1 MLARSGH
8 TTPYTF
14 KVTLHFTMNFVPCD
28 FRALPEKT
36 LSPNTK
42 QKTAIDVAHF
52 KEFLVTIR
60 SYQGAIED
68 LPEATLSDYLCEFLS
83 GVKKRTDGT
92 DYQPDS
98 LWALYALSLIHI

>member
-1 MLARSGH
+1 
-8 TTPYTF
+8 
-14 KVTLHFTMNFVPCD
+14 MNFVPCD
-28 FRALPEKT
+28 FRSLPAET

-42 QKTAIDVAHF
+42 TKTASDVAHF
-52 KEFLVTIR
+52 QEFLVKIR
-60 SYQGAIED
+60 CYHGAIED

-98 LWALYALSLIHI
+98 LWALFASVKRHLISKDYKFQSCVLLPA

>member
-1 MLARSGH
+1 MFTTSRARKARKS
-8 TTPYTF
+8 
-14 KVTLHFTMNFVPCD
+14 
-28 FRALPEKT
+28 EKGEAT
-36 LSPNTK
+36 REARGAQ
-42 QKTAIDVAHF
+42 QKTAGDVAHF

-60 SYQGAIED
+60 SYHGAIED

-98 LWALYALSLIHI
+98 L

>member
-1 MLARSGH
+1 MLASNSGH

-14 KVTLHFTMNFVPCD
+14 KVALRFTMNFVPCD

-83 GVKKRTDGT
+83 GVKK
-92 DYQPDS
+92 PCVFFP
-98 LWALYALSLIHI
+98 LHLNIN